1 MSEPELPRVL
11 CVDDEPNLLAA
22 LERNLFGQFD
32 VVTADGGE
40 AGLAAIA
47 AGPPFAVIVS
57 DMRMPGMDGAAFL
70 ALARERAPDSV
81 RLLLTGQADAT
92 SAIAAIN
99 HGAIF
104 RFLCKPCPTDE
115 LVATLEQAVALHRS
129 TLLERELLETTLA
142 GTTRMLTEVLS
153 MVAPW
158 AFQRSAQLQ
167 ACVRHVTEKLPWPN
181 RWMVEVAAALSH
193 IGCVSVPGDIV
204 QREIAGDELTEEEQ
218 KLIDGHPLVAHRLLT
233 AIPRMQGVAE
243 IVRYQALTPPA
254 DAAPDVVRG
263 AHLLR
268 ASLLLVRGLARKLP
282 LARAVQE
289 LRKVEPPLPRG
300 LIDALA
306 DLQLST
312 RSGIRKARVCDLV
325 PGWRLEQDVVSR
337 RGMMLLA
344 HGSELSL
351 TSILALRNLQ
361 AAGAIVEPLLVSFG
375 GDENAAAV
383 ASASAM
389 A

>member
-1 MSEPELPRVL
+1 MNEPELPRIL

-47 AGPPFAVIVS
+47 AGPPFAAIVS

-70 ALARERAPDSV
+70 AAARARAPDSV

-99 HGAIF
+99 QGAIF
-104 RFLCKPCPTDE
+104 RFLCKPCATEE
-115 LVATLEQAVALHRS
+115 LVAALEQAVALHRA

-167 ACVRHVTEKLPWPN
+167 ACVAHVTAKLPWPN

-204 QREIAGDELTEEEQ
+204 QREIAGDALSEEEQ
-218 KLIDGHPLVAHRLLT
+218 KLIDGHPLVAYRLLT
-233 AIPRMQGVAE
+233 AIPRMQAVAE
-243 IVRYQALTPPA
+243 IVRYQTLPPPA
-254 DAAPDVVRG
+254 DASPDVVRG
-263 AHLLR
+263 AQLLR
-268 ASLLLVRGLARKLP
+268 AALLLVRGLARKLP
-282 LARAVQE
+282 LAHAVQE

-300 LIDALA
+300 LVDALA
-306 DLQLST
+306 DLQLTT

-325 PGWRLEQDVVSR
+325 PGWRLEQDVVSK

-361 AAGAIVEPLLVSFG
+361 AAGAIVEPLLVSYG
-375 GDENAAAV
+375 NQEHPGAPVAA
-383 ASASAM
+383 
-389 A
+389 